1 MEVVL
6 ITFKDKF
13 ENLTWKC
20 KQFSNLVSQ
29 KVNLSILLHRF
40 TKHLTS
46 VVVASQQSNF
56 LTFLPQL

>member
-13 ENLTWKC
+13 ENLTWEC
-20 KQFSNLVSQ
+20 KKFSNLILQ

-40 TKHLTS
+40 TKHLTL
-46 VVVASQQSNF
+46 VVASQLSNF